1 VHIQPWE
8 YGELPVAWVDAVRT
22 SVDAVWCYTRYVE
35 AMYERAG
42 IDPSRLARL
51 PLGIDPALFGPDG
64 PAALPPTRGSFR
76 FLFLGGTIWRKGAD
90 LALNA
95 YLHAFGP
102 NDDVTLIVKDVGAQS
117 SYRGQGLSDQIK
129 ALAARRDIAEIVYLD
144 ETLDDATL
152 TALYRGVDVV
162 VHPYRG
168 EGFGL
173 PVLEA
178 MACGTPAI
186 VSAGG
191 AIDDFVDDASGI
203 RIPAERVAVQ
213 TGEALVGPGW
223 GLEVPVERLAAV
235 MRAVAA
241 RTEALRALGAAASQR
256 VRREWTWDRSAAIV
270 VERARAAMLTR
281 SA

>member
-1 VHIQPWE
+1 
-8 YGELPVAWVDAVRT
+8 
-22 SVDAVWCYTRYVE
+22 
-35 AMYERAG
+35 MYERAG

-64 PAALPPTRGSFR
+64 PAALPPMRGSFR